1 MLLKYGCRY
10 ILYFNNFELLKL
22 NICKFYEI
30 NYGFLIY
37 FNNLLIFIEDSKV
50 MDNKLIYNLR
60 LKIF

>member
-1 MLLKYGCRY
+1 MDVDIYY
-10 ILYFNNFELLKL
+10 ILIILELLRL